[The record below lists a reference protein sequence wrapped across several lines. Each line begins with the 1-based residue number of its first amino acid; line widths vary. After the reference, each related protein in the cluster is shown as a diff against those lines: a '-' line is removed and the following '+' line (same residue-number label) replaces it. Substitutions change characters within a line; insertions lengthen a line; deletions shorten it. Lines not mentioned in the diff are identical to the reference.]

1 MSKLKHTKS
10 FCWLE
15 DNSSKSLL
23 LNFTDSAVD
32 SQNEYNVLI
41 ILGIYVTPVQRQE
54 ADFILFIQMT
64 IFTEMCES
72 RQQISCLLHMR
83 LGW

>member
-1 MSKLKHTKS
+1 MIGLMLLLFMRMSKFKHTKS

-15 DNSSKSLL
+15 DKSLL

-41 ILGIYVTPVQRQE
+41 MLGIYVTLAFKDEKPQACKV
-54 ADFILFIQMT
+54 
-64 IFTEMCES
+64 IFYA
-72 RQQISCLLHMR
+72 ISSFL
-83 LGW
+83 

>member
-1 MSKLKHTKS
+1 MSMIGLMLLLFMRMSKFKHTKS

-41 ILGIYVTPVQRQE
+41 MLGIYVTLAFKDEKPQ
-54 ADFILFIQMT
+54 AW
-64 IFTEMCES
+64 
-72 RQQISCLLHMR
+72 
-83 LGW
+83 G

>member
-1 MSKLKHTKS
+1 MIGLMLLLFMRMSKFKHTKS

-41 ILGIYVTPVQRQE
+41 MLGIYVTLAFKDEKPQACKV
-54 ADFILFIQMT
+54 ILYA
-64 IFTEMCES
+64 
-72 RQQISCLLHMR
+72 ISSFF
-83 LGW
+83 